1 MSFGTRA
8 LFCSNKLTQQESVE
22 ELMATVRA
30 NNGPETLSSELRAS
44 DDAVQQAS
52 KEAAPIAARVSVHR
66 GRISQAVR
74 ELESEQFELVA
85 RLDHLRRQFEA
96 VENGIH
102 LQIADVEDTLRLYE
116 NGLNSVPLG
125 PH

>member
-1 MSFGTRA
+1 
-8 LFCSNKLTQQESVE
+8 
-22 ELMATVRA
+22 
-30 NNGPETLSSELRAS
+30 
-44 DDAVQQAS
+44 
-52 KEAAPIAARVSVHR
+52 
-66 GRISQAVR
+66 VR
-74 ELESEQFELVA
+74 ELESEKFELVA